1 MKFFFSY
8 LSSHLIS
15 PFSHLTSSHPSLIF
29 DLEKFHLS
37 CTLTRMCFP
46 QLGCNSNE
54 IFLLSSLISPH
65 RRSSEEEE
73 LLTNHLSSQSVMEEK
88 ESQWDVVYSRMLWYV
103 WGFSQSPNEEDYW
116 WYDLNV
122 RRPESFLSS
131 MATGLLICHDAD
143 YKTRHGTLGE
153 RDVIDELRS
162 EMKSKIIIYWGCRM
176 NGGCMMLN

>member
-1 MKFFFSY
+1 MCFPDEAYFSLEYLLDLLKVMLFQEKTFGLGCNSNEIFFLSPHLTL

-29 DLEKFHLS
+29 DFEKFHLS
-37 CTLTRMCFP
+37 CTLTQMCFP

-88 ESQWDVVYSRMLWYV
+88 ESQWD
-103 WGFSQSPNEEDYW
+103 
-116 WYDLNV
+116 DL
-122 RRPESFLSS
+122 
-131 MATGLLICHDAD
+131 
-143 YKTRHGTLGE
+143 
-153 RDVIDELRS
+153 
-162 EMKSKIIIYWGCRM
+162 
-176 NGGCMMLN
+176 LNRN